1 VAYYLMDRWLSDY
14 AYRVDLTLE
23 YFFVGLLIMLGFG
36 LLSVVFQT
44 VKAAGR
50 NPADTLRDE

>member
-1 VAYYLMDRWLSDY
+1 MDRWLSDY